1 MYLKFNKDEITG
13 AQLKAIAAIL
23 ELDNVEDLEW
33 FYNVHY
39 EACKYEVE
47 CVIENNVELS
57 ELVAIKQRDDYE
69 EIINEFANNLYY
81 AADWQWDQLYE
92 KAECIVDIDSLI
104 EDIYK

>member
-1 MYLKFNKDEITG
+1 MYLKFNNDKITDE
-13 AQLKAIAAIL
+13 QLMAIKEIL
-23 ELDNVEDLEW
+23 GCEVDW
-33 FYNVHY
+33 FYNIHY
-39 EACKYEVE
+39 EVCKYEVE

-69 EIINEFANNLYY
+69 EIIKEFANNLYY

-92 KAECIVDIDSLI
+92 KAECIVDIDNII

>member
-1 MYLKFNKDEITG
+1 MYLKFNNDKITNEQLMAIKEILG
-13 AQLKAIAAIL
+13 C
-23 ELDNVEDLEW
+23 EVDW
-33 FYNVHY
+33 FYNIHY
-39 EACKYEVE
+39 EVCKYEVE

-57 ELVAIKQRDDYE
+57 ELVAIKQRADYE

-92 KAECIVDIDSLI
+92 EAECIVDIDNII

>member
-1 MYLKFNKDEITG
+1 MYLKFNNDKITNEQLMAIKEILG
-13 AQLKAIAAIL
+13 C
-23 ELDNVEDLEW
+23 EVDW
-33 FYNVHY
+33 FYNIHY
-39 EACKYEVE
+39 EVCKYEVE

-57 ELVAIKQRDDYE
+57 ELVAIKQRADYE

-92 KAECIVDIDSLI
+92 KAECIVDIDNII